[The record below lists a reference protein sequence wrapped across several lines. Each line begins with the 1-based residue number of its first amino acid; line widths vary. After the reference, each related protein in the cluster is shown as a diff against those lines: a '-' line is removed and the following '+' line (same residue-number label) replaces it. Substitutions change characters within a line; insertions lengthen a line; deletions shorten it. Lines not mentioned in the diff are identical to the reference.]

1 MTATLRSTPNE
12 TPEPSPQ
19 ADSGAVGAMRRR
31 VHRVA
36 DVRCGDHTHY
46 ADGVLTVGS
55 RDVDAAFDEPA
66 LRAVR
71 VGLAHPGES
80 VRVVNPLDV
89 VEPRSKGKSGGMF
102 PGFLGPPQPR
112 RPRETHVL
120 QGVAVMAAGY
130 LPRNQEGVIDMAGPA
145 ASLSPYAGTHNVV
158 VEFDPAADAE
168 WSDVDAALRR
178 GVLRLAVALADAA
191 VEAEPHATETL
202 PAPATPAGESRR
214 PRVGV
219 VTNLQSQGAFKD
231 VFVYGRSMATSLPT
245 WIDPAEVED
254 GAVVSGQY
262 GHPGLRNS
270 TWLHQNHPVVAALRQ
285 RHGETADFAGL
296 VLCPEPVDQREK
308 EQVSAHAAALCS
320 AAGFDAAVVTKEGAG
335 NADTDLSLKLD
346 LLEDAGISA
355 VGIFAE
361 MSGPDGTG
369 PPVVSPPRRA
379 TAMISAGNYDER
391 VTLPAVDHALGGTDV
406 RIAEAAATDELE
418 LPVAAILGS
427 LNPLGWGRLT
437 SREVG

>member
-1 MTATLRSTPNE
+1 MTATLRSSSEE
-12 TPEPSPQ
+12 TAESATRPGGAP
-19 ADSGAVGAMRRR
+19 ADMRRH
-31 VHRVA
+31 VHRVS
-36 DVRCGDHTHY
+36 DVRHGDHTHY
-46 ADGVLTVGS
+46 ADGVLTVGAP
-55 RDVDAAFDEPA
+55 DVEAAFDDPA
-66 LRAVR
+66 LRTVR
-71 VGLAHPGES
+71 VGLARPGES
-80 VRVVNPLDV
+80 VRVINPLDV
-89 VEPRSKGKSGGMF
+89 VEPRSKGKTGGMF
-102 PGFLGPPQPR
+102 PGFLGPPQPH

-120 QGVAVMAAGY
+120 RDVAVMAAGY

-158 VEFDPAADAE
+158 VEFEPADEAD

-191 VEAEPHATETL
+191 VDTEPHAIETL
-202 PAPATPAGESRR
+202 PAPAAPRNGSGR

-231 VFVYGRSMATSLPT
+231 VFVYGRSMSTSLPT

-270 TWLHQNHPVVAALRQ
+270 TWMHLNHPVIAALRQ
-285 RHGETADFAGL
+285 RHGDTADFAGL

-308 EQVSAHAAALCS
+308 EQVSAHAAALCV

-346 LLEDAGISA
+346 LLEDAGIAA

-391 VTLPAVDHALGGTDV
+391 LTLPAVDHALGGTEV
-406 RIAEAAATDELE
+406 RIADSAATDELE

-437 SREVG
+437 SREVT